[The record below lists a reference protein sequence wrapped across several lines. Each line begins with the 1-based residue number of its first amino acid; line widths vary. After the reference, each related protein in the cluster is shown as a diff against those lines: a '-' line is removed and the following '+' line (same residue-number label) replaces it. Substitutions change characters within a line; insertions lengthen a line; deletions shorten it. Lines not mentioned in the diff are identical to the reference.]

1 MKASERRERL
11 ADSRLYV
18 VSDARRER
26 GDLAEFLDSILGA
39 GVDIVQIREKEAEA
53 GDLLRWGMVFKEA
66 AEAHGALFIVNDR
79 PDVALALD
87 ADGVHLGQ
95 DDLPVEVARRILG
108 PDAVIGVSS
117 HSPEQFDAV
126 SMDADYLCAGPVW
139 ETPTKPGRPAA
150 GLDLIR
156 HAAKSGQERPWF
168 AIGGINQDNLPEVI
182 DAGAS
187 RVVVVRAVT
196 AEENPGFA
204 AWVLRTALEDELA
217 VRRASVSLD
226 GFIPIL
232 EDVCTLLRKYNYRDW
247 EDDFSAI
254 LALARADDRQF
265 IREIRRRDI
274 WAPNMGTFID
284 LQITGN
290 VAAPHQQTLTDD
302 KALRNLTRR
311 LAEEMSRQRIAIDVS
326 DEYLRKQRELDST
339 DKSPGTGS

>member
-139 ETPTKPGRPAA
+139 ETRTKPGRPAA

-156 HAAKSGQERPWF
+156 HAAKSGEERPWF
-168 AIGGINQDNLPEVI
+168 AIGGINQGNLPEVL
-182 DAGAS
+182 DAGAT
-187 RVVVVRAVT
+187 RIVVVRAVT
-196 AEENPGFA
+196 EAVSPGDA
-204 AWVLRTALEDELA
+204 SRELA
-217 VRRASVSLD
+217 RGVGR
-226 GFIPIL
+226 G
-232 EDVCTLLRKYNYRDW
+232 E
-247 EDDFSAI
+247 
-254 LALARADDRQF
+254 
-265 IREIRRRDI
+265 
-274 WAPNMGTFID
+274 G
-284 LQITGN
+284 
-290 VAAPHQQTLTDD
+290 
-302 KALRNLTRR
+302 
-311 LAEEMSRQRIAIDVS
+311 
-326 DEYLRKQRELDST
+326 
-339 DKSPGTGS
+339 PGG